1 MTENTLPST
10 ETENTPPSNENVA
23 SPATFPVAP
32 QSGPA
37 RGMTRPRMFALA
49 GVAVLVVAALALPR
63 RHPSG
68 ANARPGSPPEGV
80 EQTANTAPEQTADS
94 APTSAPISA
103 APALTAPPV
112 VVLPPEAVPAV
123 KAPSKKQA
131 ASKPEARRIAEL
143 PKAAAPIVAEA
154 PLADAPD
161 KGDSAT
167 NLAAPE
173 PAAVEPAP
181 APASVENVG
190 PAPVTITGC
199 LEISVN
205 EDEFRLTDTE
215 GDAPKKRSWRTGFLK
230 KRPTSVALV
239 DPPQGLQAQVGKRVA
254 ATGQLTSRELTVSSV
269 SVVGPTCN

>member
-23 SPATFPVAP
+23 PPATIPAAR
-32 QSGPA
+32 QAEPA
-37 RGMTRPRMFALA
+37 RGMTRPQMLALA
-49 GVAVLVVAALALPR
+49 GVAVLIVAVLALPR

-68 ANARPGSPPEGV
+68 ATARPDSLPEGV
-80 EQTANTAPEQTADS
+80 EQTAISAPEQTADS

-103 APALTAPPV
+103 APAVAAPPV
-112 VVLPPEAVPAV
+112 VVLPLEAVPAV

-154 PLADAPD
+154 PLANAPD
-161 KGDSAT
+161 KGHSAT
-167 NLAAPE
+167 ELAVLE

-181 APASVENVG
+181 APAAVEIEG

-199 LEISVN
+199 LEISVDG
-205 EDEFRLTDTE
+205 DEFRLTDTE
-215 GDAPKKRSWRTGFLK
+215 GDAPKKRSWRTGFLR
-230 KRPTSVALV
+230 KRPAAVALV
-239 DPPQGLQAQVGKRVA
+239 DPPQELQAQVGKRVA
-254 ATGQLTSRELTVSSV
+254 ATGQLTSRELKVSSV
-269 SVVGPTCN
+269 SVVGPSCN